1 MPPVHRSLP
10 LILCAA
16 IALVALSIIGFL
28 PLFGGPGYEA
38 ALAAGLVLPSLAAI
52 ASALGTSQHSKEIP
66 PSAAFVRSMEY
77 ALVLTGIAL
86 VVTTLHGLRAGFCDP
101 ATGMALFALGPAFG
115 TLMGAAWGFSLG
127 QVLPFTQRKT
137 MRRALLVVGALGAPL
152 LGMVISLGRFFT
164 SPMVF
169 AYDPFFGFFS
179 GTLYDTEVTDSLGTL
194 LTYRAGSS
202 ATLFAVGAVAFAL
215 ARNDDGKLRIS
226 RRRHPG
232 VLWAGMAAVV
242 TSVIVTVEGD
252 RLGHWQTAT
261 STAEALG
268 ARLADERC
276 ELIYPRAVDEPTARL
291 MLRDCATQSRQV
303 SEYLEIESAPQIRVY
318 MFASPDQKRALTGAG
333 RTSIAKPWRKEVYV
347 QLDAYPH
354 PILGHELAH
363 VLAGTFA
370 RGPFKVAGDLGGWL
384 PDPGLI
390 EGIAVAASPDDD
402 VLTPQQ
408 WSAAMLKLDVLPSLT
423 TVFALGFLGENS
435 SVAYTVAGAFVQW
448 VTDHHG
454 MTAVRRWYGGEGLEA
469 VVGKPLGE
477 LETTW
482 RAELAGLTISEP
494 ALVYARARFDRPG
507 VFRRRCPHAVDAF
520 NQQGQVLAGQ
530 GDCST
535 ASLLFERA
543 VDLDPLHSRARLN
556 LAECASRV
564 EGLDE
569 AKSRWREIVD
579 DGMLPE
585 ATRLRARES
594 LADLHLSAGN
604 NAKAEAIY
612 VELLEKVLN
621 EDQLRTIDV
630 KLRASRNPYEAR
642 AIRALLLGDPGR
654 SPDHRLAYSLLGKWM
669 MDAPGDGLSAYLIG
683 RGAMSSGSWA
693 AAAEFFDWALERDLG
708 EPRVMREALRLR
720 LVAACALRD
729 EASAR
734 RTLVRWKAQP
744 GLQEVRWQV
753 LERRLGAC
761 LGK

>member
-1 MPPVHRSLP
+1 
-10 LILCAA
+10 
-16 IALVALSIIGFL
+16 
-28 PLFGGPGYEA
+28 
-38 ALAAGLVLPSLAAI
+38 
-52 ASALGTSQHSKEIP
+52 
-66 PSAAFVRSMEY
+66 
-77 ALVLTGIAL
+77 
-86 VVTTLHGLRAGFCDP
+86 
-101 ATGMALFALGPAFG
+101 
-115 TLMGAAWGFSLG
+115 
-127 QVLPFTQRKT
+127 
-137 MRRALLVVGALGAPL
+137 
-152 LGMVISLGRFFT
+152 
-164 SPMVF
+164 
-169 AYDPFFGFFS
+169 
-179 GTLYDTEVTDSLGTL
+179 
-194 LTYRAGSS
+194 
-202 ATLFAVGAVAFAL
+202 
-215 ARNDDGKLRIS
+215 
-226 RRRHPG
+226 
-232 VLWAGMAAVV
+232 
-242 TSVIVTVEGD
+242 
-252 RLGHWQTAT
+252 
-261 STAEALG
+261 
-268 ARLADERC
+268 
-276 ELIYPRAVDEPTARL
+276 
-291 MLRDCATQSRQV
+291 
-303 SEYLEIESAPQIRVY
+303 
-318 MFASPDQKRALTGAG
+318 
-333 RTSIAKPWRKEVYV
+333 
-347 QLDAYPH
+347 
-354 PILGHELAH
+354 
-363 VLAGTFA
+363 
-370 RGPFKVAGDLGGWL
+370 
-384 PDPGLI
+384 
-390 EGIAVAASPDDD
+390 
-402 VLTPQQ
+402 
-408 WSAAMLKLDVLPSLT
+408 
-423 TVFALGFLGENS
+423 
-435 SVAYTVAGAFVQW
+435 
-448 VTDHHG
+448 
-454 MTAVRRWYGGEGLEA
+454 
-469 VVGKPLGE
+469 
-477 LETTW
+477 
-482 RAELAGLTISEP
+482 
-494 ALVYARARFDRPG
+494 
-507 VFRRRCPHAVDAF
+507 VDAF